1 MSQDTFGFTP
11 EDVQEDLGYI
21 ERLLS
26 GTSSTDE
33 YLEAIL
39 RAQLAQL
46 RTSGERDIS
55 RMDTVNGIP
64 EGTAG
69 VCAQATAEGDV
80 GSVVFNVDGRSVVET
95 IQAVSNI
102 EKEEVVVVDTD
113 QGGVRPVSDV
123 DQSYLGLGSID
134 FSTQTAGGFKVY
146 ETPNKVTI
154 SPGDEETV
162 LKVDV
167 AEPAGIS
174 RVGTNDETYSR
185 YIYLVDGNEV
195 MNQPLFAPLGLY
207 NDMYEFRRPLKIT
220 ESFEVRV
227 KRLSSANGV
236 SDYYS
241 NAVVVS

>member
-1 MSQDTFGFTP
+1 MSPDSFGFTP
-11 EDVQEDLGYI
+11 EDVREDLGFI

-46 RTSGERDIS
+46 KTSGEADIS

-69 VCAQATAEGDV
+69 VCAQQTAEGDV

-95 IQAVSNI
+95 IKAASGI
-102 EKEEVVVVDTD
+102 EKDEVVVVDT
-113 QGGVRPVSDV
+113 QQNGVRPVSDV

-134 FSTQTAGGFKVY
+134 FSTQSAGGFKVY
-146 ETPNKVTI
+146 ETPDKVTI
-154 SPGDEETV
+154 SPGETKSV

-167 AEPAGIS
+167 DEPAGIS

-185 YIYLVDGNEV
+185 YIYLVDDNEV
-195 MNQPLFAPLGLY
+195 MNEPLFAPLGLY
-207 NDMYEFRRPLKIT
+207 NDMYDFRRPLKIT

-227 KRLSSANGV
+227 KRTSSASGV
-236 SDYYS
+236 AEYYS